1 MPGRCLGVDNRAGAR
16 RQGQR
21 RAPVATAGRAPGHG
35 PLYRPGA
42 RQAAVERKTTYRM
55 RLPFRDNP
63 YYHGRIIA
71 IFARETG
78 MMAR

>member
-21 RAPVATAGRAPGHG
+21 RAPVATAGRGPGHG
-35 PLYRPGA
+35 PPNRPGA
-42 RQAAVERKTTYRM
+42 RQAAVSREGAHRM
-55 RLPFRDNP
+55 CLSFRDNP

-71 IFARETG
+71 LFEREIG
-78 MMAR
+78 MMAV